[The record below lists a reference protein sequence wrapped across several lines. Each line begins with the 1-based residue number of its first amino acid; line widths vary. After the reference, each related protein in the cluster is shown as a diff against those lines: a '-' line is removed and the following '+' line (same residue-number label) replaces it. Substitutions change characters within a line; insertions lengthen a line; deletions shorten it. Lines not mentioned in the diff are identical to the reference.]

1 MDLDQSAPD
10 STIRVYRPKTPSPNP
25 EYPQILL
32 YAPDLASLTP
42 TSNASSTEAEETLLQ
57 TYKVYTER
65 TCEDGRIPQVLWPL
79 VQLQPDER
87 HGSGL
92 HENVLSR
99 CHPKCHIICLLPE
112 TVWELIEQIC
122 KMQVCKESL
131 AKEEMRFLCNSHL
144 WTHVAE
150 VRTLKRSST
159 ISLFVRDR
167 EWPLDDFVR
176 GIKVFADQ
184 EEAEDSP
191 AGTWVK
197 NTALWKLVRSDSNDE
212 REEDEGLRSQ
222 QDAFTAAN
230 TRQRA
235 RTAPD
240 SQVDKNY
247 EWVTPRNHRQLGFH
261 SLKEAKTTPRT
272 MPEALF
278 TPRSAVNRTSARSPN

>member
-1 MDLDQSAPD
+1 MDLDQSASD
-10 STIRVYRPKTPSPNP
+10 NTIRVYRPKTPSPNP

-112 TVWELIEQIC
+112 TVWEPIEQIC

-131 AKEEMRFLCNSHL
+131 AKEEMRFLCNSRL

-150 VRTLKRSST
+150 VRALKPSST
-159 ISLFVRDR
+159 ISLFVGDR

-176 GIKVFADQ
+176 GMNVLADQ
-184 EEAEDSP
+184 EEAKDP
-191 AGTWVK
+191 MAGEWIK
-197 NTALWKLVRSDSNDE
+197 KTAVWKLVLPDSNDE
-212 REEDEGLRSQ
+212 TGGGEGLRSQ
-222 QDAFTAAN
+222 QDVVTAAN

-235 RTAPD
+235 KTAPEPPTGEE
-240 SQVDKNY
+240 NY
-247 EWVTPRNHRQLGFH
+247 TVEARRQPVSSPLR
-261 SLKEAKTTPRT
+261 ERMTPRT
-272 MPEALF
+272 VPKVDMLF
-278 TPRSAVNRTSARSPN
+278 IPRSGANGPSGRS